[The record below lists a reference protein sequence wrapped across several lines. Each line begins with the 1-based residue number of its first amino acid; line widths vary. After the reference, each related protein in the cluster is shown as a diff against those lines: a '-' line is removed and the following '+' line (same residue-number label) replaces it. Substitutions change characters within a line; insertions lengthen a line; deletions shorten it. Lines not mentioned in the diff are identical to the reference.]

1 MKRMLYSL
9 LICSALSSTAQ
20 TRYYPYSDGQKW
32 GLVNNNVEVVIT
44 PQYDTSFRFGENKL
58 AIAQKNSKYGAIDL
72 AGKVKVPFL
81 YDALEAIT
89 AENASGKLNGKYALI
104 SFLTGKQVGMIV
116 FDRIGSPCYCKEK
129 LFLVEKNGK
138 TGFFNARTGTLIGK
152 IAYDRADF
160 LSDFTLRA
168 KVSNGDK
175 HGVINLATGALLT
188 PIKYDDIWASA
199 REDNTIVFAVEE
211 AGVTS
216 YLDQNGKPW
225 KPGKESKAEDER
237 IASVEMASEEESDE
251 ANKDL
256 YIYNQGNGN
265 WKLTFENRGRS
276 STEILRTFELSGY
289 TDLKKIYYNNWDK
302 ETPAL
307 LKAVKDGKAGI
318 IDLAGTVLV
327 PFAYDDIDYQVSYSF
342 TKKDNKVG
350 MLKRDMSELK
360 APIFKQI
367 VSEDREL
374 NAWLVEMPD
383 ARKGYMDRDNGKI
396 YIPGVNE

>member
-32 GLVNNNVEVVIT
+32 GLVNNNVDVLIA
-44 PQYDTSFRFGENKL
+44 PQYDASFKFGSNKL

-72 AGKVKVPFL
+72 AGNVRVPFL
-81 YDALEAIT
+81 YEELEALT
-89 AENASGKLNGKYALI
+89 EENGSGKLKGQYALVN
-104 SFLTGKQVGMIV
+104 FQTGKQVGTLL
-116 FDRIGSPCYCKEK
+116 FDKIGSPCYCKEN
-129 LFLVEKNGK
+129 LFLVVKNEKR
-138 TGFFNARTGTLIGK
+138 GFFNARTGKLIGQ

-160 LSDFTLRA
+160 MSDFTLRA

-175 HGVINLATGALLT
+175 HGVINLATGALVI
-188 PIKYDDIWASA
+188 PIKYSDIWSTAK
-199 REDNTIVFAVEE
+199 ENTILFAAEE

-216 YLDQNGKPW
+216 YFDQNGKAW
-225 KPGKESKAEDER
+225 KPQKGNEEQEEQ
-237 IASVEMASEEESDE
+237 IGVVEVASEEEDNGG
-251 ANKDL
+251 NKDL